1 MTSSSSEQPDR
12 RDYWSIFLVS
22 CAVMLYQITL
32 TRVLSVVVWYHFAFL
47 TISLVMLGLGAPGVW
62 FALARKPL
70 RYLPALLLASGIAV
84 PVSVML
90 VVKFGTEVLIN
101 NALGIAFF
109 VLPATLSLGG
119 VVCLLLMKASGAA
132 ITRMYGVDLLGA
144 GLGAAVVIPLM
155 HIIPTPLLAAG
166 VGFLPLVA
174 LALYPGVM
182 RRASVLCILLLTG
195 TLVQGDG
202 FQITRSKEYDEK
214 IVRPVYE
221 DWSPIAR
228 ITIFDES
235 FHVLAAQKSGFS
247 WGRGSKFPEGERF
260 RQYWLEQDGS
270 AGTPISEFSGDLS
283 RVRHLLYDVTTV
295 GYQLRPP
302 RSVAIIGAGGGRD
315 ILSALLAGA
324 TDIDAV
330 ELNSHTI
337 DAVSNRFGD
346 FSGDIY
352 HVPGVTAVASDGR
365 SHLSHTDKTF
375 DLIQISLID
384 SWAASAAGAF
394 ALAENSLYTVEAFEL
409 YGSRL
414 NDAGLISTSRWMTEM
429 PRLIVLA
436 DASLRAMGIDEP
448 RDHIVIVS
456 AESVGTLLTSKQPF
470 SSSDLQRLR
479 EICEQRGFVQLYPV
493 APGTVPANRFIAATV
508 HQGLT
513 PLAKSGI
520 NTDPPTDDS
529 PYFFHMM
536 SPFSLPDELPDEIA
550 AVTGMQLNLQSS
562 YLLRIVMLGVTAT
575 SIVFFMLPFL
585 VRLGRAESA
594 QSWPSLLRATTYFAM
609 IGFAFMLIENVLV
622 QRFVLYLG
630 HPSYA
635 MTVIIASLLLGM
647 GAGSTY
653 AELLGVERLKRQGML
668 VPLLLLALVFILPG
682 LFAVTLGLPLAL
694 RVAISG
700 TILIPLGATLGVFF
714 PLGML
719 RFGDRAKPWY
729 WAINGVFGVV
739 ASVLSLALSMEIGFA
754 AVGVLAAFGYAVAWA
769 CLHGSEVPS
778 SVEAVME
785 AVEAEGP
792 TAIGPPG
799 GS

>member
-346 FSGDIY
+346 FTGDIY

-394 ALAENSLYTVEAFEL
+394 ALAENSLYTV
-409 YGSRL
+409 
-414 NDAGLISTSRWMTEM
+414 T
-429 PRLIVLA
+429 
-436 DASLRAMGIDEP
+436 
-448 RDHIVIVS
+448 RD
-456 AESVGTLLTSKQPF
+456 
-470 SSSDLQRLR
+470 SS
-479 EICEQRGFVQLYPV
+479 P
-493 APGTVPANRFIAATV
+493 
-508 HQGLT
+508 
-513 PLAKSGI
+513 
-520 NTDPPTDDS
+520 
-529 PYFFHMM
+529 
-536 SPFSLPDELPDEIA
+536 
-550 AVTGMQLNLQSS
+550 
-562 YLLRIVMLGVTAT
+562 
-575 SIVFFMLPFL
+575 
-585 VRLGRAESA
+585 
-594 QSWPSLLRATTYFAM
+594 
-609 IGFAFMLIENVLV
+609 
-622 QRFVLYLG
+622 
-630 HPSYA
+630 
-635 MTVIIASLLLGM
+635 
-647 GAGSTY
+647 
-653 AELLGVERLKRQGML
+653 
-668 VPLLLLALVFILPG
+668 
-682 LFAVTLGLPLAL
+682 
-694 RVAISG
+694 RVAG
-700 TILIPLGATLGVFF
+700 
-714 PLGML
+714 
-719 RFGDRAKPWY
+719 
-729 WAINGVFGVV
+729 
-739 ASVLSLALSMEIGFA
+739 
-754 AVGVLAAFGYAVAWA
+754 
-769 CLHGSEVPS
+769 
-778 SVEAVME
+778 
-785 AVEAEGP
+785 
-792 TAIGPPG
+792 
-799 GS
+799 